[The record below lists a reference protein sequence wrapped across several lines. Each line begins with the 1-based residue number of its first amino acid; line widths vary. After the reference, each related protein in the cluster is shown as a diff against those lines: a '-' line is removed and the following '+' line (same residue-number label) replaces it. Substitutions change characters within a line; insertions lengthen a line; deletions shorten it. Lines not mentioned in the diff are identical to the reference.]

1 MFQFSKPSPI
11 AVHTVKNRDEVDKL
25 LNRYGTTFKY
35 SGKLIFPHLSDED
48 QNSVYVY
55 NIEKY
60 RRKASPDKSVVIR
73 ESHWKVWIYK
83 LNRTKFTTILQNE
96 RNFLAIT

>member
-11 AVHTVKNRDEVDKL
+11 AVHTVKNRGEVDELIK
-25 LNRYGTTFKY
+25 RYGRTFNY
-35 SGKLIFPHLSDED
+35 SGKLVFPHLSDETND
-48 QNSVYVY
+48 SVYVY

-60 RRKASPDKSVVIR
+60 RRKVSADKSIVLR

-83 LNRTKFTTILQNE
+83 LDRKKFSTIIQQT
-96 RNFLAIT
+96 RNFIAVV